1 MQLNGLFERILT
13 IGSISATF
21 VTTMLLALKDVSMS
35 NGNHLYITECA
46 ISGVATGF
54 VAMSNKFENGAKKQQ
69 HLDIVNKLRKLD
81 MGISVQEKTKENY
94 NKYKSQFI
102 SDLGTVTI
110 FRQIREKYEI
120 YNLSD
125 GLF

>member
-1 MQLNGLFERILT
+1 M
-13 IGSISATF
+13 
-21 VTTMLLALKDVSMS
+21 
-35 NGNHLYITECA
+35 HLYITECA

>member
-1 MQLNGLFERILT
+1 
-13 IGSISATF
+13 
-21 VTTMLLALKDVSMS
+21 
-35 NGNHLYITECA
+35 
-46 ISGVATGF
+46 
-54 VAMSNKFENGAKKQQ
+54 
-69 HLDIVNKLRKLD
+69 
-81 MGISVQEKTKENY
+81 MGISVHEKTKENY